1 VSEEHAG
8 PEGGASRLP
17 APPDGTAVN
26 AAWSALEAPGG
37 CLRGALRRVLERLLA
52 PRFAAQREFNAR
64 QVELDNRVLAYL
76 GARFA
81 TTHENYDLLLGL
93 LGRRQDEID
102 ERHRRLEEEL
112 RAHVNDLVR
121 RVDLVLEESTRGSL
135 ARDFALEELRARLL
149 RIEQALGR
157 HGR

>member
-1 VSEEHAG
+1 VSEKHAG
-8 PEGGASRLP
+8 PEGEASRLP

-26 AAWSALEAPGG
+26 AAWSAQDAPAAG
-37 CLRGALRRVLERLLA
+37 LRGAFRRVLERLLA